1 MSAEIQMALG
11 PRSQPLTAE
20 LPDGGDLLAKQAAE
34 IEQAGAALAETERA
48 VEKEAA
54 GLEREIRKLAMEE
67 AELQRRKNEVQARA
81 QRVGTERARIL
92 ERRAELERRRTDLA
106 GQAARLE
113 RTQAQRE
120 VAALQEAVQ
129 RQQREADARRAAAL
143 RQRAVNELRARPRLP
158 VAVDVSMETESNF
171 YMGLTENLSEG
182 GLFLA
187 TYDDIRVGTE
197 LDLHLTLPGRRI
209 TARGVVRW
217 TREYSRFTEDV
228 PPGVGIQFLGL
239 AAEDQQAIA
248 GFLRTRDPILYEV

>member
-1 MSAEIQMALG
+1 MSSESQMAAD
-11 PRSQPLTAE
+11 PRNQPWTAE
-20 LPDGGDLLAKQAAE
+20 LLDGGDLLAKQAAE
-34 IEQAGAALAETERA
+34 LEQASAALAETERA

-67 AELQRRKNEVQARA
+67 AELQRRKNELQVRA
-81 QRVGTERARIL
+81 QRVGMERAGIL
-92 ERRAELERRRTDLA
+92 ERRAKLESQRTELA

-113 RTQAQRE
+113 RSQAERE
-120 VAALQEAVQ
+120 VAALQEAIQ
-129 RQQREADARRAAAL
+129 RQQRESEARRLASQRHRAA
-143 RQRAVNELRARPRLP
+143 NDLRARPRLP

-187 TYDDIRVGTE
+187 TYDDLRVGTE

-228 PPGVGIQFLGL
+228 SPGVGIQFLGL

-248 GFLRTRDPILYEV
+248 AFLRTRDPILYDV